1 MNTIKEF
8 ASSFKA
14 NWLLWNEILSFTPFK
29 IFTVS
34 RLSTLLSVLLRGR
47 SGCHIKSLNWGQ
59 VSLQAQTF
67 ELPSSAGYHLSPPP
81 GPPKKKKNGDPRP
94 SPNYRPHIE
103 KGVFLI
109 GFRKFLPN
117 ILPAA
122 YIFSYTIMSYLK
134 KLVGTKSVNTK
145 QCSVALSLRIISHVF
160 PSLPK
165 LSPPLMLLCCPQQ
178 AWTFVPFS

>member
-1 MNTIKEF
+1 MFYLEEDQDVTLSPWTGDRSPCKHKRSNF
-8 ASSFKA
+8 P
-14 NWLLWNEILSFTPFK
+14 LLLGITSP
-29 IFTVS
+29 
-34 RLSTLLSVLLRGR
+34 
-47 SGCHIKSLNWGQ
+47 
-59 VSLQAQTF
+59 
-67 ELPSSAGYHLSPPP
+67 PPP

-178 AWTFVPFS
+178 AWTFVPFSWALMAN